1 MLNLDRNLLFINIVS
16 LMEKNTIVIATLT
29 FKSLLPALN
38 FGTGEQIAHQP
49 FIVYECKVKLMI
61 S

>member
-1 MLNLDRNLLFINIVS
+1 MLNLDRSLLFINIVS

-38 FGTGEQIAHQP
+38 FWTGEQIAHQP
-49 FIVYECKVKLMI
+49 FIVYECKVKPMI